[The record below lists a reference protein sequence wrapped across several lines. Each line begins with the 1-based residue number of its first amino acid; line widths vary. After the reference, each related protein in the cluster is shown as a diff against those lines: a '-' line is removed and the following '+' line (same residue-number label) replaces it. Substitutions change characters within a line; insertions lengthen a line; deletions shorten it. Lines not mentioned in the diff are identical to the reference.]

1 MLKPY
6 RTIQDVLASRWVLSP
21 PAERHQKTDRVLRST
36 KLESSIYRDLRAED
50 AAMDEIEQDAGKKLK
65 SFPALSQDVFQS
77 FYSLVPR
84 RNEETSL
91 SVAARKFNAP
101 ILEHMT
107 KSEEY
112 PTLKEVC
119 EGRELPA
126 YEAAS
131 EFASE
136 VSGELDDLL
145 PQLSGKQGALHT
157 LEKLEQS
164 EEQAAKRL
172 NDLLE
177 QRSASHRSDPALDA
191 DVVKAANEAE
201 GRRRQ
206 VAAVTK
212 LIDDSALQGG
222 DEIKSIVQAAVATA
236 AERAEDVQGIIGAW
250 SSEPGNLNRT
260 PENLALLK
268 RVRESAALRDISKYL
283 GRFREMLAQKKQNG
297 YAYGRGEKYSLEL
310 GDDLSRAL
318 TSELAM
324 LAAPETLP
332 LFLRKYQRRQIKQY
346 RRREPVYKGA
356 GDIICCLD
364 ESGSTAGECAAWG
377 KAVAMTLLEIAE
389 SEGRR
394 FALIHFSDFSTIKT
408 DLFFP
413 KQTTVEDRLRAAE
426 TFLDGGTDFC
436 APLNETLRL
445 MEEKGFENAD
455 IVFITDGECV
465 LSPEF
470 ISRLQEEQV
479 RRRFTITG
487 ILLDQGNEG
496 MDFSLKAFCQNI
508 YRTSELTG
516 EAIVHEIV
524 DVREKF

>member
-1 MLKPY
+1 MNSNK
-6 RTIQDVLASRWVLSP
+6 
-21 PAERHQKTDRVLRST
+21 
-36 KLESSIYRDLRAED
+36 
-50 AAMDEIEQDAGKKLK
+50 
-65 SFPALSQDVFQS
+65 
-77 FYSLVPR
+77 
-84 RNEETSL
+84 
-91 SVAARKFNAP
+91 
-101 ILEHMT
+101 
-107 KSEEY
+107 
-112 PTLKEVC
+112 
-119 EGRELPA
+119 
-126 YEAAS
+126 
-131 EFASE
+131 
-136 VSGELDDLL
+136 
-145 PQLSGKQGALHT
+145 
-157 LEKLEQS
+157 
-164 EEQAAKRL
+164 
-172 NDLLE
+172 
-177 QRSASHRSDPALDA
+177 
-191 DVVKAANEAE
+191 
-201 GRRRQ
+201 
-206 VAAVTK
+206 
-212 LIDDSALQGG
+212 
-222 DEIKSIVQAAVATA
+222 IKGIVQAAVATA
-236 AERAEDVQGIIGAW
+236 AERAEEVQGIIGAW
-250 SSEPGNLNRT
+250 SSEPGNLQRT

-268 RVRESAALRDISKYL
+268 RVRESTALRDISKYL

-310 GDDLSRAL
+310 GGDLSRAL

-324 LAAPETLP
+324 LATPETLP

-346 RRREPVYKGA
+346 RRREPIYKGA

-389 SEGRR
+389 GEGRR
-394 FALIHFSDFSTIKT
+394 FALIHFSDFGTIKT

-436 APLNETLRL
+436 APLNEALRL

-465 LSPEF
+465 LPPEF

-496 MDFSLKAFCQNI
+496 MDFILNAFCQNI

-516 EAIVHEIV
+516 DAIVHEIV
-524 DVREKF
+524 DVRREF